1 MALHAEQVVR
11 GLDALRSLVA
21 HALADPFAGAAGPTP
36 ALAGGAPLPHDT
48 TARRTRAP
56 ASAPTAAGTATP
68 TSPRRRRTTRPTVS
82 G

>member
-21 HALADPFAGAAGPTP
+21 HALADPFAGAA
-36 ALAGGAPLPHDT
+36 
-48 TARRTRAP
+48 
-56 ASAPTAAGTATP
+56 TP